1 MIMTGYEQALH
12 DPHAVFGEPKQVLA
26 DRSLTADQNQAILE
40 SWRQDALRLPAPE
53 GVSMAGDGEAR
64 HDPHAAFGEPK
75 QVLADRSLTADQKH
89 AILEGW
95 RQDALRLS
103 ASEGE
108 NMAGGEE
115 AMLQRV
121 CDALRELER
130 QAGARPSSHSAS
142 SAARSSA
149 ASNGR

>member
-12 DPHAVFGEPKQVLA
+12 DPRAV
-26 DRSLTADQNQAILE
+26 
-40 SWRQDALRLPAPE
+40 
-53 GVSMAGDGEAR
+53 
-64 HDPHAAFGEPK
+64 FGEPK

-89 AILEGW
+89 AVLESW

-115 AMLQRV
+115 TMLQRV

-130 QAGARPSSHSAS
+130 QTGTRP
-142 SAARSSA
+142 
-149 ASNGR
+149 

>member
-12 DPHAVFGEPKQVLA
+12 DPRAVFGEEAVLA
-26 DRSLTADQNQAILE
+26 DRDLT
-40 SWRQDALRLPAPE
+40 
-53 GVSMAGDGEAR
+53 V
-64 HDPHAAFGEPK
+64 
-75 QVLADRSLTADQKH
+75 DQKH
-89 AILEGW
+89 AVLESW

-130 QAGARPSSHSAS
+130 QTGIRP
-142 SAARSSA
+142 
-149 ASNGR
+149 